1 MHTLDLNKV
10 KISVVGMG
18 YVGLPLAVAFG
29 QKYKTVGFDINKK
42 RIELLQ
48 NKIDHTNETSA
59 KDLTKAKFLEY
70 SSNPKS
76 IEDSNVYIVTVPTP
90 IDDLN
95 VPDLNSIKEASKLIS
110 SVLKKDDLVIYEST
124 VYPGLTEEICIP
136 ILEESNLILNKDFLC
151 GYSPERINP
160 GDQHHRLTNIVK
172 VVSGSNAEAL
182 NIVDQL
188 YSSIIDAGTYRAQT
202 IKVAEAAKVI
212 ENTQRDLNIALVN
225 ELSIIFNKLDI
236 DTSAVLDAASTKW
249 NFNRYNPGLVGGHCI
264 GVDPYYLTFKS
275 KQLGYLPKII
285 LSGRKVNNEMPAY
298 ICSKLIESMK
308 RRKIRLKKS
317 KVLILGFTFKENCP
331 DIRNTKVIDL
341 FLELKKHALNPDIFD
356 PFVNSLEAKK
366 NYGVKMLKTVQTNQY
381 DAVILAVP
389 HKEFIDKG
397 LQYIKSLCSKES
409 LFFDIKGAFSQEE
422 SQFRL

>member
-95 VPDLNSIKEASKLIS
+95 IPDLNSIKEASKLIS

>member
-249 NFNRYNPGLVGGHCI
+249 NFNRYNPG
-264 GVDPYYLTFKS
+264 
-275 KQLGYLPKII
+275 
-285 LSGRKVNNEMPAY
+285 
-298 ICSKLIESMK
+298 
-308 RRKIRLKKS
+308 
-317 KVLILGFTFKENCP
+317 
-331 DIRNTKVIDL
+331 
-341 FLELKKHALNPDIFD
+341 
-356 PFVNSLEAKK
+356 
-366 NYGVKMLKTVQTNQY
+366 
-381 DAVILAVP
+381 
-389 HKEFIDKG
+389 
-397 LQYIKSLCSKES
+397 
-409 LFFDIKGAFSQEE
+409 
-422 SQFRL
+422 